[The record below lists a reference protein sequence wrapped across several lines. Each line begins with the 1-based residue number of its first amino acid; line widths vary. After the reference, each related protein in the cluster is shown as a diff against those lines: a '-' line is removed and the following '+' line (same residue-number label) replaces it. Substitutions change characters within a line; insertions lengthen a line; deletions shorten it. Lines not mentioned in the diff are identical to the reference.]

1 MKYSTSISLG
11 IISGHRSSNYIFKVD
26 PEDILDPGVETE
38 ECPMLLNLHDGIA
51 LQEDELE
58 TVGDGKTEYL
68 KKHLETLRQIVRR

>member
-1 MKYSTSISLG
+1 ML
-11 IISGHRSSNYIFKVD
+11 KVD

-68 KKHLETLRQIVRR
+68 KKHLETLRQIVRRYCVLDLGTKALLYLFS